1 MLVKILEASIAKDL
15 QPWVKTLNS
24 RFYEGMFRLR
34 GLPRDAQSAPA
45 AFFGKPTSD
54 IVYSQLA
61 EGVRE
66 ALRPAPRT
74 RLHSPTVLPFHLSAF
89 CCAIVASL

>member
-1 MLVKILEASIAKDL
+1 MGKDFELAVLRRHVSGAGSSPRRAICTRSI
-15 QPWVKTLNS
+15 
-24 RFYEGMFRLR
+24 
-34 GLPRDAQSAPA
+34 
-45 AFFGKPTSD
+45 FGKPTSD